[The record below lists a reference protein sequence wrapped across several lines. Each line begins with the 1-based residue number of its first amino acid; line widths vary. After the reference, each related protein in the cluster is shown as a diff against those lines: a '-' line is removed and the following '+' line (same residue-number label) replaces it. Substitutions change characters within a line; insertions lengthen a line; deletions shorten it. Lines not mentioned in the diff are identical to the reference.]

1 MIIELSQE
9 ASNAMLD
16 ELSRLMA
23 GGSIELLSADGRVLA
38 ALKLSNPVAREAFG
52 GELEFNKIAERDAAL
67 TGQAQSARIV
77 AADGTEVFSCDVGDE
92 NSDAVI
98 KLNPVQITRGAPVQL
113 RSFRLAM
120 P

>member
-1 MIIELSQE
+1 MIELSAN

-16 ELSRLMA
+16 ELSRLMD
-23 GGSIELLSADGRVLA
+23 GGSIELLSGDGRVLV
-38 ALKLSNPVAREAFG
+38 ALKLGDPVAQEAFS
-52 GELEFNKIAERDAAL
+52 GELEFNKITERDATY
-67 TGQAQSARIV
+67 TGRAESARIV
-77 AADGTEVFSCDVGDE
+77 GADGSEIFSCDVGDE
-92 NSDAVI
+92 NSDAVL